1 MGREGTAPRTSAAMA
16 SKRAQINLK
25 RSERRRNLAARLE
38 LAQRD
43 AGTLRG
49 EEQMA
54 KRTKPTRAPYLLEA
68 KEESEASEENDLEP
82 SAGAADAEPDAVEE
96 AANLEPGEEDAEHRR
111 QGEQIDS
118 SEEGEDASTWMERG
132 RVNKAAA
139 SSRRGSPRQAVRLRS
154 AGELRRKSSKISLQE
169 PPWRSA
175 SSQGFEEGPLA
186 GVRDVVPRW
195 KVEEKLQRNERGGQ
209 DQQHSDILLGKV
221 ATQLLRWGRSDL
233 RGEGGAIKSIKLSGW
248 KPGAWVTVAELAET
262 MGVRPELLS
271 SDVLE
276 STGSH
281 GQRLLVQQRQG
292 GLGPRVKACWAER

>member
-1 MGREGTAPRTSAAMA
+1 MA

-43 AGTLRG
+43 AGTLRS
-49 EEQMA
+49 EEQTA

-68 KEESEASEENDLEP
+68 KEESEASEEKDLEP
-82 SAGAADAEPDAVEE
+82 SPGEAGAEPEAVEE
-96 AANLEPGEEDAEHRR
+96 TANSEPGAEDTEHKH

-118 SEEGEDASTWMERG
+118 SGEDESASTWMERG
-132 RVNKAAA
+132 RVDKVAA
-139 SSRRGSPRQAVRLRS
+139 SSRRGSPRKAVRLRS
-154 AGELRRKSSKISLQE
+154 ADELRRKSSKISLHE

-175 SSQGFEEGPLA
+175 SSQGFDEGPLA

-209 DQQHSDILLGKV
+209 DKQHSTILLGKV

-233 RGEGGAIKSIKLSGW
+233 RGDGGAIKSIKLSGW

-271 SDVLE
+271 ADVLE
-276 STGSH
+276 SSGSH
-281 GQRLLVQQRQG
+281 GPRLLVQERQG
-292 GLGPRVKACWAER
+292 GLGPRVKACWTER

>member
-1 MGREGTAPRTSAAMA
+1 MA
-16 SKRAQINLK
+16 SKRAHINAK
-25 RSERRRNLAARLE
+25 RSERRRNLAERLE
-38 LAQRD
+38 LARRD

-49 EEQMA
+49 EEQSA

-68 KEESEASEENDLEP
+68 KEESESDLEP

-96 AANLEPGEEDAEHRR
+96 AANLEHGEEGAEHRR
-111 QGEQIDS
+111 QDEQIDS

-132 RVNKAAA
+132 RVDKMSA

-195 KVEEKLQRNERGGQ
+195 KVEEKLQRERGGQ
-209 DQQHSDILLGKV
+209 NQQHSDVLLGKV

-233 RGEGGAIKSIKLSGW
+233 RGEGGTIKSIKLSGW
-248 KPGAWVTVAELAET
+248 KPGAWVTVEELAET
-262 MGVRPELLS
+262 MGVRPEQLS
-271 SDVLE
+271 ADVLE
-276 STGSH
+276 TKGSH
-281 GQRLLVQQRQG
+281 GQRLLVQERQG